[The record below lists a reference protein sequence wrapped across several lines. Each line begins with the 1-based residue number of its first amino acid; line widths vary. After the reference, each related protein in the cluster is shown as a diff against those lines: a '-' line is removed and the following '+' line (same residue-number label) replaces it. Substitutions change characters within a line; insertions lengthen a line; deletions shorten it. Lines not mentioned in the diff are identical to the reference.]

1 MLENCN
7 LCAFK
12 CNINRNEKLG
22 ACKCGVSP
30 KLALASIHNWEEPC
44 ISGTNGSGT
53 VFFSGCNFKCVF
65 CQNHNISQEGFGK
78 EISVER
84 LSEIFLELQNK
95 NVHNINLVSPTP
107 YVYQIIDAVS
117 LAKKNGLS
125 IPIVYNTNSYETVET
140 IKLLKDTV
148 DIYLPD
154 LKYYND
160 EVAMKF
166 SKIPNYFNV
175 ATKAI
180 LEMINQVG
188 TPILGEDGIMKK
200 GVIIRHLTLPNHLTE
215 TKYVLKWI
223 KENVEDRAFVSVMA
237 QYFPTYKANEFE
249 DINRKLNKKEYTFL
263 LKMVSEFDNGYI
275 QELGSHEEEYVPN
288 FDLKGV

>member
-12 CNINRNEKLG
+12 CNVNRNEKLG
-22 ACKCGVSP
+22 ACKCGVTP

-65 CQNHNISQEGFGK
+65 CQNHNISQKGFGK
-78 EISVER
+78 EISVKR
-84 LSEIFLELQNK
+84 LSEIFLELQEK

-117 LAKKNGLS
+117 LAKKSGLH

-180 LEMINQVG
+180 LEMVNQVG
-188 TPILGEDGIMKK
+188 TPAFDENGIMKK
-200 GVIIRHLTLPNHLTE
+200 GAIIRHLTLPNHLTE

-223 KENVEDRAFVSVMA
+223 KENIGDKAFVSVMA
-237 QYFPTYKANEFE
+237 QYFPTYKADEFE

-288 FDLKGV
+288 FDLRGV